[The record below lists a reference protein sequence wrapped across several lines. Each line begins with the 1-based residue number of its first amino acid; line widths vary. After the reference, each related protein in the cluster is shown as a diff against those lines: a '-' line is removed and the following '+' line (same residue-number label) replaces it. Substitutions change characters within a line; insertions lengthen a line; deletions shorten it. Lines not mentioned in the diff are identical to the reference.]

1 MHRTTRL
8 KITDINPHLICVLC
22 GGYFIDAATIIEC
35 LHSFCK
41 TCILRYLE
49 TSKYCPICDVMVHKT
64 RPHQNIRADKTLQ
77 DLVYKL
83 VPGLYKGE
91 MKRRR
96 EYFAI
101 NSAKDAPKA
110 PSEARGDEMA
120 ERFIYTSDE
129 NISMSLAYCQEG
141 IPDPEVLRRMRQEH
155 LKKGISSP
163 KNGENRDVRYLQCP
177 AAVTISHLK
186 KFIRLKY
193 DLPLNYQIDIFHT
206 DEALREYYTLMD
218 IAYIYTWRR
227 RGPMRLYYTI
237 YERKLKRL
245 HDQAMLEEAESCC
258 HVPTKT
264 AKTINDNDNEIVTA
278 TTMLNVPTVQTEK
291 DTSEDKGKEITCPKS
306 NDPPCP
312 KAKDTP
318 CPKAKD
324 PPCPKII
331 VEPKGKVLTN
341 SKEKDSVKTTVS
353 KCQADIVKVVSQ
365 STTKESEPKKQ
376 TENKKPGPETKKTVT
391 DAKKGSHDA
400 KKSIQEAKKTSTEVK
415 KPLQEVRKPSDVK
428 KLANEVKK
436 QADGKKP
443 QTELRR
449 IEPKKTTIEVKKP
462 PTDVKKM
469 LNDVRN
475 DNKKQAETKRPA
487 DPKKHQ
493 TIEPKK
499 SIENGKTEV
508 RKTHSVGRKQAEPKK
523 LSMPNM
529 NGHFTNGHGAYDLSK
544 ATLDESGLFKIPRRD
559 EPLNLVKKDKT
570 QPLKLNGGFSPRPDM
585 NVAT

>member
-96 EYFAI
+96 EYYAI

-120 ERFIYTSDE
+120 ERFIYTADE

-141 IPDPEVLRRMRQEH
+141 IPDPEVLRRMRQEN

-163 KNGENRDVRYLQCP
+163 KNGENRDIRYLQCP
-177 AAVTISHLK
+177 AAVTVSHLK

-227 RGPMRLYYTI
+227 RGPLRLYYTI

-245 HDQAMLEEAESCC
+245 HDQAVSEEAESCC
-258 HVPTKT
+258 DVPAKT
-264 AKTINDNDNEIVTA
+264 AKTVNDVDNEIVTA
-278 TTMLNVPTVQTEK
+278 TTMLNVSTVQTEK
-291 DTSEDKGKEITCPKS
+291 DTSEDKGKEIICPKS

-324 PPCPKII
+324 PPSPKII

-341 SKEKDSVKTTVS
+341 SKEKDSVKTIVS

-365 STTKESEPKKQ
+365 PTTKDSEPKKQ
-376 TENKKPGPETKKTVT
+376 AENKKPGPETKKTVT

-400 KKSIQEAKKTSTEVK
+400 KKSIQETKKSSMEVK
-415 KPLQEVRKPSDVK
+415 KPLQEVRKPSEVK

-475 DNKKQAETKRPA
+475 DNKKQPETKRPA

-493 TIEPKK
+493 PIEPKK
-499 SIENGKTEV
+499 SIENGKAEV

-559 EPLNLVKKDKT
+559 EPLNLVKKDKN

>member
-96 EYFAI
+96 EYYAI
-101 NSAKDAPKA
+101 SPKKEAPKA

-120 ERFIYTSDE
+120 ERFIYTADE

-141 IPDPEVLRRMRQEH
+141 IPDPEVLRRMRQEN

-177 AAVTISHLK
+177 AAVTVSHLK

-227 RGPMRLYYTI
+227 RGPLRLYYTI

-245 HDQAMLEEAESCC
+245 HDQALSDEAETCC
-258 HVPTKT
+258 DVPTKT
-264 AKTINDNDNEIVTA
+264 AKKNNYDNEIVNTP
-278 TTMLNVPTVQTEK
+278 TMLNIPTIQIQKNTAE
-291 DTSEDKGKEITCPKS
+291 SKGKEITRPKS
-306 NDPPCP
+306 NDTLCP

-318 CPKAKD
+318 CL
-324 PPCPKII
+324 KIHM
-331 VEPKGKVLTN
+331 EPKGKVTTN
-341 SKEKDSVKTTVS
+341 SKEKDSLKTTVS

-365 STTKESEPKKQ
+365 STTKESETKKQ
-376 TENKKPGPETKKTVT
+376 TENKKPCPEMKKTVA
-391 DAKKGSHDA
+391 DAKKGAHDA
-400 KKSIQEAKKTSTEVK
+400 KKSLQEAKKTSLEVK
-415 KPLQEVRKPSDVK
+415 KPLQEVRKPSEVK

-449 IEPKKTTIEVKKP
+449 IEPKKTTIELKKP
-462 PTDVKKM
+462 PTDMKKM

-475 DNKKQAETKRPA
+475 DNRKQSETKRPSE
-487 DPKKHQ
+487 PKKHQ

-499 SIENGKTEV
+499 SIENGKASSEV

-529 NGHFTNGHGAYDLSK
+529 NGHYTNGHGAYDLSK

-559 EPLNLVKKDKT
+559 EPLNLVKKDKN